1 MTEAA
6 KKPKTKP
13 KRGLDHALLEA
24 QQTIHSIGKDSTNA
38 HHKYEY
44 TSAEHMIAETR
55 PVLIDCGILV
65 RVGKTWQEELP
76 SGLLKAC
83 AMIHGAHPSSG
94 EKCEEPRELPACSGK
109 GRPEDKAVLASN
121 TTILNYYLRGLL
133 LIPRVDEEVC
143 ARDDTKHE
151 AAAQKIATATKKA
164 ATKVDPVPKPA
175 NPVTDATFQ
184 RLTDFIRSEADGAK
198 SGGKEAMNNVILHLK
213 QELVKATKVV
223 LPPGTGVEKI
233 VVSDLRPQLSEEAV
247 YDFIMEQTIP
257 F

>member
-13 KRGLDHALLEA
+13 KRGLNHALLEA
-24 QQTIHSIGKDSTNA
+24 QQMCESISMDKTNEFHNYDYTSTN
-38 HHKYEY
+38 Y
-44 TSAEHMIAETR
+44 TIAVAK
-55 PVLIDCGILV
+55 PVLNACGILV
-65 RVGKTWQEELP
+65 RVGETWPELLADGQLQSCAQMHVIHP
-76 SGLLKAC
+76 DSGDEISEACKLLAC
-83 AMIHGAHPSSG
+83 P
-94 EKCEEPRELPACSGK
+94 GK
-109 GRPEDKAVLASN
+109 GRPGDKAQLASK
-121 TTILNYYLRGLL
+121 TTMLGYYLRDML

-175 NPVTDATFQ
+175 NPVTDETFQ

-198 SGGKEAMNNVILHLK
+198 SGGKGAMNNVILSLK
-213 QELVKATKVV
+213 KELVKATKVV

-247 YDFIMEQTIP
+247 YDFIMEQSIP